1 LIATIEARIRAI
13 LGQNLQAV
21 VNRAVATRDAKFAS
35 GKFKANA
42 VEIEEVY
49 NLQVALESEEV
60 EQIFSEEEHG
70 ESDEFTL
77 QLQAYL
83 AETAGKKSCDRCGV
97 SPDGKLKCK
106 FLGGPKASCIFAHP
120 ESDLK
125 LRGKGFSIQAQN
137 QSSSAARNSA
147 SSREL

>member
-1 LIATIEARIRAI
+1 M
-13 LGQNLQAV
+13 
-21 VNRAVATRDAKFAS
+21 
-35 GKFKANA
+35 
-42 VEIEEVY
+42 
-49 NLQVALESEEV
+49 
-60 EQIFSEEEHG
+60 
-70 ESDEFTL
+70 

-83 AETAGKKSCDRCGV
+83 AETAGKKSCDRIGV
-97 SPDGKLKCK
+97 APDGKLKCR